1 MVVLISTPDTRQY
14 STARY
19 YKNRFHV
26 KELDRHEFKSLLG
39 VAFYH
44 VAILGQRVVYGSAIF
59 HEELSVQTVPF
70 NSLDR
75 PADPGLS
82 GSRYLLGLAS
92 DGELPEIPSSLFVSS
107 SNSHGIGETAAKV
120 RAALKATAWWLKQML
135 KKAIR

>member
-75 PADPGLS
+75 PADPGMS
-82 GSRYLLGLAS
+82 GSRYLLG
-92 DGELPEIPSSLFVSS
+92 P
-107 SNSHGIGETAAKV
+107 
-120 RAALKATAWWLKQML
+120 
-135 KKAIR
+135 